1 MVLKQVLTHRMK
13 TIISEKVYVLKIC
26 LSELLTPT
34 GPTITLKKKKYLIL
48 NSTFYVARIKF
59 YTLLCI
65 CNGP

>member
-34 GPTITLKKKKYLIL
+34 GPIITLKKKYLVL

-59 YTLLCI
+59 LYFCF